1 MAFTAAQLLTI
12 GEILRLT
19 PLEIENHFDVFP
31 YDSDTETYVE
41 TELTAWATA
50 RDVYQSIEPKDRNFG
65 VRYSPGEQKN
75 EIRNRIALALG
86 FDIASLGAGQTR
98 LVRA

>member
-12 GEILRLT
+12 GEILNLT
-19 PLEIENHFDVFP
+19 PLEIENHFEVFP

-50 RDVYQSIEPKDRNFG
+50 RGVFQSIEPNVRNFG
-65 VRYSPGEQKN
+65 VRSNASDEKN
-75 EIRNRIALALG
+75 EIRKRVALALG
-86 FDIASLGAGQTR
+86 FETPTFSSR